1 MVARR
6 NPHKARAAKQRK
18 RFVRKGAAA
27 QRTKVGQSLKKQL
40 GRGAFTIGAPESITI
55 ERSIDVGIAVGRNMG
70 QPVQRGGR
78 SRTTGR
84 FQSTHGAQ
92 EVISR
97 VSEGIRSRIVVDLPT
112 LDVAVP
118 SSGNVASSWIA
129 YLEWNPTNR
138 TVTMGLLSGWNYV
151 YRMPFSLYQGWYYAN
166 SKGTFWHT
174 HLRVRYYHNYI
185 NKYWLP

>member
-18 RFVRKGAAA
+18 RFVRKSAGA
-27 QRTKVGQSLKKQL
+27 QRTKVGQSIKKKL
-40 GRGAFTIGAPESITI
+40 GKDAFTIGAPQSLTVTI
-55 ERSIDVGIAVGRNMG
+55 NQEVGRNIG
-70 QPVQRGGR
+70 HPVRISQRDKR
-78 SRTTGR
+78 GR
-84 FQSTHGAQ
+84 FLKTSRKI

-97 VSEGIRSRIVVDLPT
+97 RDQVKHRIKVKLPK
-112 LDVAVP
+112 LDQKVAA
-118 SSGNVASSWIA
+118 SGNVSSSWIS

-151 YRMPFSLYQGWYYAN
+151 YKMSFKEYEGWYYAN
-166 SKGTFWHT
+166 SKGTYWHVR
-174 HLRVRYYHNYI
+174 LRKKYYHNYI